1 MNSEAHPRTD
11 DLSQTIGTLMACILK
26 EMIQDK
32 KSWYLN

>member
-1 MNSEAHPRTD
+1 MNSEVHPTKD

-32 KSWYLN
+32 KSWYLS